1 MKLLFQKYKNILAL
15 ILLCIVFFGVGYFV
29 NVLLTQDKQTITNG
43 KETVFEEV
51 SRPKSIPDNLRSFWE
66 AYSFINDSYFDKE
79 KINNEKITDD
89 TITSLI
95 RSLDDK
101 HSTYIT
107 PEQWKIS
114 SSDLTGSYQGIGA
127 YVDMANDQ
135 SSVVIVSPISGG
147 PAEKVGIKGGD
158 KIIKVDGESII
169 GMSLNEAINL
179 IRGPEGSSVLLTI
192 ERLGEFDPLEIEV
205 IRAKI
210 EQDSVKKDL
219 IPETNYAKIRIN
231 QYTESTPK
239 ELSLAIDEA
248 ISIDKSQGIILDLRN
263 NPGGLLGSAVDA
275 TSLFIKSGVI
285 TFEIDANGKKTLWNV
300 NGEVGKFSDI
310 PMVTLVNANSAS
322 GSEVMAGAL
331 QDYGRS
337 VVIGDKTYGKGSVSL
352 VRSLSNGGG
361 MFLTNAHWFTPNGR
375 AIHDIGI
382 LPDVEISLPEAKSKD
397 VDFYDTQVEAAIEQ
411 LNFEILN

>member
-1 MKLLFQKYKNILAL
+1 MKLLFLKYKNISAL
-15 ILLCIVFFGVGYFV
+15 ILLCIIFFGVGYFV
-29 NVLLTQDKQTITNG
+29 NVLLTQDKQTNNNG

-51 SRPKSIPDNLRSFWE
+51 SRPKSIPDNLKSFWE

-95 RSLDDK
+95 KSLDDK

-192 ERLGEFDPLEIEV
+192 ERLGEFDTLEIEV

-239 ELSLAIDEA
+239 ELSLAIQEA

-285 TFEIDANGKKTLWNV
+285 TFEIDANGKKTLWNA

>member
-1 MKLLFQKYKNILAL
+1 MKLLILKYKNILT
-15 ILLCIVFFGVGYFV
+15 IIFISIIFFIIGYFV
-29 NVLLTQDKQTITNG
+29 NELLSNENNVTDAN
-43 KETVFEEV
+43 KETIFEEV
-51 SRPKSIPDNLRSFWE
+51 SRPKSIPDNLKSFWE
-66 AYSFINDSYFDKE
+66 AYSFINDSYFDKS

-95 RSLDDK
+95 KTLNDK

-107 PEQWKIS
+107 PEQWRIS

-147 PAEKVGIKGGD
+147 PAEKAGIKGGD
-158 KIIKVDGESII
+158 KILKVNGESIL

-179 IRGPEGSSVLLTI
+179 IRGPEGTSILLTI
-192 ERLGEFDPLEIEV
+192 ERLGEFETIEIEV

-219 IPETNYAKIRIN
+219 IPETNYTKIRIN
-231 QYTESTPK
+231 QFTASTPK
-239 ELSLAIDEA
+239 ELSVALNEA
-248 ISIDKSQGIILDLRN
+248 ITIDKSEGIILDLRN

-275 TSLFIKSGVI
+275 TSLFIESGIV
-285 TFEIDANGKKTLWNV
+285 TFEIDANGKKTLWNA

-337 VVIGDKTYGKGSVSL
+337 VLIGNKTYGKGSVSL
-352 VRSLSNGGG
+352 VRSLS
-361 MFLTNAHWFTPNGR
+361 ME
-375 AIHDIGI
+375 
-382 LPDVEISLPEAKSKD
+382 VEC
-397 VDFYDTQVEAAIEQ
+397 F
-411 LNFEILN
+411 

>member
-15 ILLCIVFFGVGYFV
+15 ILLCIIFFGVGYFV